1 MRSAHSRCARA
12 LAVPCRRGIA
22 TPRVVVCFSLLLLL
36 SALGGLPVAHAA
48 APPPAS
54 PAEDAG
60 LRCAAEADD
69 RARLTCYDRVF
80 RLAPA
85 ALPPP
90 LSTLQQPTKAQP
102 ASMMSRFWEL
112 DDGDKRSTYVVKTYQ
127 PNYLL
132 PLAYTNDINRSPA
145 TPTQSAPDAFA
156 GFGRFEAKLQLSLR
170 MKVARDLL
178 VDGADV
184 WFAYTQRSWAQPWN
198 DEESAPFRTTDHQ
211 PEVIYVV
218 PVRRDRNLLGWRW
231 RMWQLGYTHE
241 SNGSTDPL
249 SRSWD
254 RVFLGTGVERG
265 DWSLELRL
273 AKRIYASGGDNPD
286 ISDWVGRSRL
296 TAVWTP
302 GLSTTT
308 LVWRNTLKH
317 WDRGSLQLDWSYPF
331 DRAQPAGLRY
341 MVQLFHGY
349 GEALLDYNHRQTR
362 AGLGLALFQF

>member
-1 MRSAHSRCARA
+1 M
-12 LAVPCRRGIA
+12 
-22 TPRVVVCFSLLLLL
+22 
-36 SALGGLPVAHAA
+36 
-48 APPPAS
+48 
-54 PAEDAG
+54 
-60 LRCAAEADD
+60 
-69 RARLTCYDRVF
+69 
-80 RLAPA
+80 
-85 ALPPP
+85 
-90 LSTLQQPTKAQP
+90 
-102 ASMMSRFWEL
+102 
-112 DDGDKRSTYVVKTYQ
+112 
-127 PNYLL
+127 
-132 PLAYTNDINRSPA
+132 
-145 TPTQSAPDAFA
+145 
-156 GFGRFEAKLQLSLR
+156 
-170 MKVARDLL
+170 
-178 VDGADV
+178 
-184 WFAYTQRSWAQPWN
+184 
-198 DEESAPFRTTDHQ
+198 
-211 PEVIYVV
+211 V

-331 DRAQPAGLRY
+331 DRAQRPDCVTWSSCSTATARRCSTTTTGRPAPAWVWRCSSSDRSLPSAARHGAALR
-341 MVQLFHGY
+341 VFASPTPQPAPRVHPDH
-349 GEALLDYNHRQTR
+349 AAATRQR
-362 AGLGLALFQF
+362 PRR